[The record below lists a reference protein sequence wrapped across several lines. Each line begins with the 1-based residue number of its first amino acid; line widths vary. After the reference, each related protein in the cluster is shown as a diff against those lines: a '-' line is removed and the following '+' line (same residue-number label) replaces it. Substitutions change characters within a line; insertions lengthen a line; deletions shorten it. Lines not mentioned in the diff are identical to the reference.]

1 MAPQTLKRNDLTEDP
16 ASDVSPLPLTTA
28 LLEFAARA
36 ISFQTPGHRGGR
48 SCRATARVS
57 GGDGDARAT

>member
-1 MAPQTLKRNDLTEDP
+1 MAPETLTWKELTEDRT
-16 ASDVSPLPLTTA
+16 ADVSTLPLTSA

-48 SCRATARVS
+48 SCRPAPRAGSGAGEPRVP
-57 GGDGDARAT
+57 

>member
-1 MAPQTLKRNDLTEDP
+1 MAPQTMKRNDLTEDP
-16 ASDVSPLPLTTA
+16 AIDASTLPLTTA

-48 SCRATARVS
+48 SCRTTPRVS
-57 GGDGDARAT
+57 SGAGDARVP